1 MRVRTLL
8 IVLAMSLPCLAVA
21 ANQVYRW
28 KDTQG
33 IVHFSDAPP
42 AQGTKYKIVN
52 INTGVVRDPPKADK
66 PADAAPAKTDA
77 SAVASTPTEPK
88 KVKDTPKNRAKLCQQ
103 LQENIEVLQNSPV
116 ATAGSTA
123 APMSADQRAEQLAQA
138 QAQQKQYC
146 TK

>member
-8 IVLAMSLPCLAVA
+8 IILAMSLPCLAVA

-52 INTGVVRDPPKADK
+52 LNTGAVRDPPKQDK
-66 PADAAPAKTDA
+66 PVEVAPAKADA
-77 SAVASTPTEPK
+77 STEPRSPGPET
-88 KVKDTPKNRAKLCQQ
+88 VKDTPENRAKLCQQ
-103 LQENIEVLQNSPV
+103 LRENIEVLQNSPV
-116 ATAGSTA
+116 ATAGSVG

-138 QAQQKQYC
+138 LAQQKQYC